1 MAARAQQTAM
11 PVIRYLDIPSPEAV
25 ADRLPGFRRG
35 LKENGYVEG
44 ENVAAERLGREWTRS
59 SYRGWRV
66 I

>member
-25 ADRLPGFRRG
+25 ADRLRGFRRG

-44 ENVAAERLGREWTRS
+44 ENVAAV
-59 SYRGWRV
+59 YGWAENGPDRV
-66 I
+66 TGAGG